1 MLNILILIL
10 FVFVAYLFYAFIN
23 RQIPQTEKKTPAII
37 DTTRQIIQIEV
48 LNGCGKKG
56 VAGKFMDYLR
66 IHGIDVV
73 NIKNYNNKTG
83 IQETIVI
90 DRLGDLKNAKYVA
103 ASLGVSEKNV
113 IQQINQDY
121 FVAVTVVIGNDYNQL
136 KPMM

>member
-1 MLNILILIL
+1 
-10 FVFVAYLFYAFIN
+10 
-23 RQIPQTEKKTPAII
+23 
-37 DTTRQIIQIEV
+37 
-48 LNGCGKKG
+48 
-56 VAGKFMDYLR
+56 MDYLR
-66 IHGIDVV
+66 VHGIDVV
-73 NIKNYNNKTG
+73 NIKNYSNKSP
-83 IQETIVI
+83 IQETLVI

>member
-23 RQIPQTEKKTPAII
+23 RQIPQTEKKNPAII
-37 DTTRQIIQIEV
+37 DTARQIIQIEV

-66 IHGIDVV
+66 VHGIDVV

>member
-56 VAGKFMDYLR
+56 IAGKFMEYLR
-66 IHGIDVV
+66 VHGIDVV

-103 ASLGVSEKNV
+103 VSLGVSERNV

>member
-37 DTTRQIIQIEV
+37 DTSRQIIQIEV

-66 IHGIDVV
+66 LHGIDVV

-83 IQETIVI
+83 IQETLVI
-90 DRLGDLKNAKYVA
+90 DRLGNLKNAKYVA
-103 ASLGVSEKNV
+103 ASLGVSERNV

>member
-10 FVFVAYLFYAFIN
+10 FVFVVYLFYAFIN

-66 IHGIDVV
+66 VHGIDVV